1 MKKDTDIELS
11 EKQKEVIKEMRKG
24 YQFNIGGCNGIVIS
38 WEKQKQLRD
47 VGLIKNINPFVYELT
62 ESGKKIQL

>member
-1 MKKDTDIELS
+1 MNTTDIKLS
-11 EKQKEVIKEMRKG
+11 DKQKKVIKEMRKG

-38 WEKQKQLRD
+38 WVKQKQLCN

-62 ESGKKIQL
+62 ELGKTIQL